1 MREGGD
7 PWTAIAIAP
16 SEAIARHR
24 SDHDVMIDLHGID
37 DHASLLPEN
46 DVVEVRSAG
55 IRAGV
60 LIALDVDAVEI
71 DGIEWSRAEVDRRLT
86 PHALTDSNRAD
97 VVVEQCSAAHE
108 CAVVLQTD
116 VKLLTGCSSAVD
128 PEAQDRSVRRVQ

>member
-7 PWTAIAIAP
+7 PWKAIAVAP
-16 SEAIARHR
+16 GEAIARHR
-24 SDHDVMIDLHGID
+24 RDRDVMIDLHGVD
-37 DHASLLPEN
+37 DHASRLPEN

-60 LIALDVDAVEI
+60 LIALDVDAVES

-86 PHALTDSNRAD
+86 PHALTDSNRAN
-97 VVVEQCSAAHE
+97 VVVEQRSAAHG
-108 CAVVLQTD
+108 CTVVLQAE
-116 VKLLTGCSSAVD
+116 VKLLTGCCSAID